1 MSILSCKMLMIEF
14 YIILNL
20 YLNYHIHS
28 KGYRTIF
35 LGQSLTID
43 SLETLFTYNTKL
55 HFVTY
60 LTVEPNREEIMS
72 YLDTFHKTLLKDSKS
87 KLLVFGPQQV
97 EINLS
102 AIPDRIELFRS
113 IDAFNVKYF
122 QEHIFV

>member
-1 MSILSCKMLMIEF
+1 
-14 YIILNL
+14 
-20 YLNYHIHS
+20 
-28 KGYRTIF
+28 
-35 LGQSLTID
+35 
-43 SLETLFTYNTKL
+43 
-55 HFVTY
+55 
-60 LTVEPNREEIMS
+60 TVEPNREEIMS

-113 IDAFNVKYF
+113 IDAFNLKYF